1 MKTFDISLLLA
12 MLALLSVAT
21 TSADLT
27 TCARQCRQEGST
39 SAEDRYATPN
49 VLVIAFDGEFDIQTN
64 MIYQR
69 AREEVIALG
78 GTHTYMQF
86 PIQATLNSQQSLE
99 FLNQFNQIWVLDFT
113 SNSYQ
118 ALGSGPPIDQTPQ
131 ALLAFQRI
139 TSWFQA
145 RETAQGFQNGVIL
158 DGRIISSVWERSGN
172 RMNIGCS
179 NGAVSLPNQNRD
191 EVQLLRNYVLSIA
204 KQGGGLLLGTDHSTT
219 GGAAYPHQCT
229 GGFEGGMNT
238 LAANLGFEGFHGCI
252 YDTSNFAVVVDKDS
266 EVMKGNGNQA
276 GHAYCPSSNL
286 YLWDDSSTSVVA
298 TGNQNNGYTMYPVAW
313 HGTDATTGFAAIS
326 STVRGTVGLLVSI
339 VTPTCGEVFVSGSSI
354 VVFAQV
360 DNFDGDVSDLEY
372 SWKVDGVSVAGT
384 DLTLLLSGLADGFHT
399 VQLLAKTKDSLSFS
413 ASSSSTTCFSIGS
426 EEGEL
431 HTVPCACGDA
441 QAPVNAHSDTNTI
454 SIEFDSAPCL

>member
-1 MKTFDISLLLA
+1 MKTSTFAAALA
-12 MLALLSVAT
+12 AVALLSVTA
-21 TSADLT
+21 SAALLT
-27 TCARQCRQEGST
+27 TCSGQCTQEGT
-39 SAEDRYATPN
+39 SGSEDLFATPN
-49 VLVIAFDGEFDIQTN
+49 ALFINLAGGYNNDMYT
-64 MIYQR
+64 IYELASQ
-69 AREEVIALG
+69 EVAALG
-78 GTHTYMQF
+78 GTHSYINFNGGAEITAQH
-86 PIQATLNSQQSLE
+86 LS
-99 FLNQFNQIWVLDFT
+99 QFNQIWVLD
-113 SNSYQ
+113 
-118 ALGSGPPIDQTPQ
+118 LGSNTP
-131 ALLAFQRI
+131 AHEGAAFQTLYQRI
-139 TSWFQA
+139 ADWFQA

-219 GGAAYPHQCT
+219 GGAAYPHQCS

-298 TGNQNNGYTMYPVAW
+298 TGIQENGYTMYPVAW

-384 DLTLLLSGLADGFHT
+384 DLTLLLNGLADGFHT

-413 ASSSSTTCFSIGS
+413 ASSSSTACFFIGS